1 MVRWAKMMGAG
12 LGALALACSTTPA
25 VAAPKK
31 DRKAV
36 SLSAPGSLGSF
47 TPAAADP
54 KTAAFL
60 RESAGERGFRFTP
73 AGASAKGSKGVT
85 VEVRSRGVNSY
96 VAARGEGITLTPSA
110 FNLGVSIGWKA
121 LSLTGEVARADNNLA
136 SFKTESVDLG
146 LSYSGK
152 NWRATAQVGEED
164 SNYRLPLG
172 LSDKRYSFG
181 IGGAYSVSPN
191 LAVTGGVRY
200 QVQPDSG
207 DGLEKDRDARSVYLG
222 TSLAF

>member
-1 MVRWAKMMGAG
+1 MAT
-12 LGALALACSTTPA
+12 LALASLA
-25 VAAPKK
+25 VPVLADQP
-31 DRKAV
+31 RKAP

-54 KTAAFL
+54 KTAALL
-60 RESAGERGFRFTP
+60 RGSPGERSFRFTP
-73 AGASAKGSKGVT
+73 SGSKTKGNKGVT
-85 VEVRSRGVNSY
+85 VEVRSRGVKSY
-96 VAARGEGITLTPSA
+96 VASRGEGITLTPSA

-121 LSLTGEVARADNNLA
+121 LSFTSEVARADNNVA
-136 SFKTESVDLG
+136 SFSAESVDLG

-152 NWRATAQVGEED
+152 NWRATAQVGEEG

-172 LSDKRYSFG
+172 HSDKRYSFG
-181 IGGAYSVSPN
+181 LGGAYSVRPN

-200 QVQPDSG
+200 QVQPDAVS
-207 DGLEKDRDARSVYLG
+207 DKDRDGQSVYLG

>member
-1 MVRWAKMMGAG
+1 MLGTG
-12 LGALALACSTTPA
+12 LGALALAGLALPA
-25 VAAPKK
+25 AAAPQRE
-31 DRKAV
+31 RKAL
-36 SLSAPGSLGSF
+36 SLSAPGRLGSF

-54 KTAAFL
+54 RTAAFL
-60 RESAGERGFRFTP
+60 RDSAGERGFRFTP
-73 AGASAKGSKGVT
+73 SGSTSKGNKGVT
-85 VEVRSRGVNSY
+85 VEVRSRGVKSY
-96 VAARGEGITLTPSA
+96 VASRGEGITLTPSA

-121 LSLTGEVARADNNLA
+121 LSLTGEVARADNRLA
-136 SFKTESVDLG
+136 SFSAESVDLG

-164 SNYRLPLG
+164 ASYRLPLG
-172 LSDKRYSFG
+172 QSDKRYSFG
-181 IGGAYSVSPN
+181 LGGAYSVSPN

-200 QVQPDSG
+200 QVQPDAA